1 MLFFS
6 ASLCV
11 LGGFPNRPD
20 NNKKSHKPGEKMIKK
35 TIMALFLI
43 AVLLMQVTA
52 VSAMTASD
60 AKQDW
65 RDAKKVSAQKQEIHR
80 DAKITFAGDA
90 SEENKQAVVDTGKDV
105 LDAAL
110 DEAEAWLLWK
120 DLETEENPDIPDDL
134 KETIHEDVETNLA
147 KIDELRSDV
156 DGISNRLELGIVYL
170 KMVGSYIELVTD
182 VARDSG
188 MVYVHLANTHI
199 EKAEDLESR
208 LREEAEDMND
218 NGDIIEKLETARD
231 DIDEA
236 KSNVDKAKSS
246 YEQVVLPGSP
256 LIKFSEGNNYLRVAR
271 TNLLSAHRNLNQA
284 YILMVRGE

>member
-20 NNKKSHKPGEKMIKK
+20 NNKKSHKPGEKMIKR

>member
-1 MLFFS
+1 
-6 ASLCV
+6 
-11 LGGFPNRPD
+11 
-20 NNKKSHKPGEKMIKK
+20 MIKK